1 MAASASAGAAAADR
15 QKPLSAKGKLAV
27 DALRVVVMKESRQLS
42 AAMVGVET
50 EMEGRLNLMFGPEH
64 NKWSEADL
72 YDYVWL
78 RDWVGVSILREHL
91 PEIAAS
97 FKKQVDDMNE
107 WSKDVKQCVKVM
119 DPEQGIDKSVLRQFM
134 VLSRILGAVEAAD
147 DMLPQI
153 PYKFVRLGAMY
164 VTKHA

>member
-1 MAASASAGAAAADR
+1 
-15 QKPLSAKGKLAV
+15 
-27 DALRVVVMKESRQLS
+27 MKESRELS

-64 NKWSEADL
+64 NKWSQADL
-72 YDYVWL
+72 YDYTWL
-78 RDWVGVSILREHL
+78 REWVGVRILREHL
-91 PEIAAS
+91 PEIAES

-107 WSKDVKQCVKVM
+107 WSKDVRQCVKVM

-147 DMLPQI
+147 DMLPQ
-153 PYKFVRLGAMY
+153 MEQESD
-164 VTKHA
+164 

>member
-1 MAASASAGAAAADR
+1 
-15 QKPLSAKGKLAV
+15 
-27 DALRVVVMKESRQLS
+27 MKESRQLS

-64 NKWSEADL
+64 NKWSQADL
-72 YDYVWL
+72 YDYTWL
-78 RDWVGVSILREHL
+78 RDWVGVRTLREHL

-107 WSKDVKQCVKVM
+107 WSKDVRQCVKVM

-134 VLSRILGAVEAAD
+134 VLCR
-147 DMLPQI
+147 
-153 PYKFVRLGAMY
+153 F
-164 VTKHA
+164 